1 MCCCHLGKK
10 IIERRKAMSAKRQGT
25 DWTKADVSVLRKQ
38 YRNNSTSEV
47 ARMLQRTPKAVE
59 RKASKLGL
67 TKTKKYLRSVLNRDV

>member
-1 MCCCHLGKK
+1 
-10 IIERRKAMSAKRQGT
+10 MSAKRQGT

-38 YRNNSTSEV
+38 YRNSSTTEV

-67 TKTKKYLRSVLNRDV
+67 TKTKKYLRSVLNRNV

>member
-1 MCCCHLGKK
+1 
-10 IIERRKAMSAKRQGT
+10 MSAKRQGA
-25 DWTKADVSVLRKQ
+25 DWTNTDVSVLRKQ
-38 YRNNSTSEV
+38 FRNNPTAEV